1 MELAGKVALVT
12 GAGSGIGKAT
22 AVRLA
27 REGARIGALGDT
39 AAEVEAAAEEIRAN
53 GGEAVALAV
62 DVRGAAAM
70 KAAVEGLVRRFG
82 RLDILVANAGI
93 NGVRAPID
101 EIRPEEWDETLGIN
115 LRGTFLTL
123 HFGVP
128 HLKKQGGAIV
138 ITSSINGSRS
148 FTSAGA
154 TAYTCSKA
162 AQVALAKQQAVELAR
177 HGIRVNVICPG
188 SIDTEIDDNSW
199 ERDAGKAEVPVE
211 YPEGQMPLTG
221 KRPGTAQDCAELV
234 LFLVGDR
241 SRHITGTE
249 VFIDGAQSLI
259 A

>member
-27 REGARIGALGDT
+27 QEGARIGALSDT
-39 AAEVEAAAEEIRAN
+39 AEEVEATAQEIRGN
-53 GGEAVALAV
+53 GGEAVALPA
-62 DVRGAAAM
+62 DVRDDAAM
-70 KAAVEGLVRRFG
+70 KAAVAELVRRFG

-128 HLKKQGGAIV
+128 HLKKRGGAIV

-162 AQVALAKQQAVELAR
+162 AQVALAKQQAVELGR

-199 ERDAGKAEVPVE
+199 ARHADKAEVPVE
-211 YPEGQMPLTG
+211 YPEGEMP
-221 KRPGTAQDCAELV
+221 
-234 LFLVGDR
+234 
-241 SRHITGTE
+241 
-249 VFIDGAQSLI
+249 
-259 A
+259 